1 MKILLVHNFY
11 GSSAPSG
18 ENTAYLA
25 ERALLKKY
33 GHEVLE
39 FTRHSD
45 EIRGHG
51 LSGTLRGAFSTPWN
65 PFSERDIR
73 RVIERER
80 PDVMHAHNTFPLLS
94 PAVFRAARGLGT
106 ATVLTLHNYRI
117 FCAAG
122 IPMRNSIPCIECIER
137 DSVVPAMKY
146 GCYRNS
152 GLATMPMAAMISLH
166 KRLGTWKKDVDAF
179 IALTE
184 FQKRKMADGGLP
196 EERMYIK
203 PHFYPDPPAPMSWE
217 DREAKIIFVG
227 RLGWEKG
234 VHVLVD
240 AWQRWG
246 HSAPV
251 LEIIGDGPERPRL
264 EKRVR
269 EAALNSKIHF
279 LGQIPFSQTQ
289 EKMARARLL
298 VLPSLCFEGFPMV
311 IREAFA
317 LSVPVVGTRIGSL
330 PDIIAENKTGRLFSP
345 GDPADLLQVVKGLW
359 EDPENLAV
367 MAKRARDEFE
377 QKYTDSVN
385 HKALMKIYDN
395 AIKVR
400 NRLASHAKTSNRNN
414 KALQI
419 GS

>member
-25 ERALLKKY
+25 ERELLKGH
-33 GHEVLE
+33 GHEILE

-45 EIRGHG
+45 EIRERG

-65 PFSERDIR
+65 PFCVRDIR
-73 RVIERER
+73 RIIERER
-80 PDVMHAHNTFPLLS
+80 PDVMHAHNTFPILS

-122 IPMRNSIPCIECIER
+122 IPMRNSIPCIECIEK
-137 DSVVPAMKY
+137 DSVAPAMKY

-152 GLATMPMAAMISLH
+152 RLATIPMAAMISLH
-166 KRLGTWKKDVDAF
+166 KRLGTWKRDVDAF

-184 FQKRKMADGGLP
+184 FQKNKMAAGGLP
-196 EERMYIK
+196 EERIYIK
-203 PHFYPDPPAPMSWE
+203 PHFYPDPPAPIPWE
-217 DREAKIIFVG
+217 DREPKIIFVG

-234 VHVLVD
+234 VHVLVN
-240 AWQRWG
+240 AWRRWG
-246 HSAPV
+246 RSAPA
-251 LEIIGDGPERPRL
+251 LEIIGDGPQRAEL
-264 EKRVR
+264 EKMVDK
-269 EAALNSKIHF
+269 ADLNRKIHF
-279 LGQIPFSQTQ
+279 CGQIPFSQTQ

-298 VLPSLCFEGFPMV
+298 VLPSLWFEGFPMV

-317 LSVPVVGTRIGSL
+317 LSVPVAGSRIGSL
-330 PDIIAENKTGRLFSP
+330 PGIIAEKKTGRLFSP

-359 EDPENLAV
+359 EKPQNLDE
-367 MAKRARDEFE
+367 MAKAARDEFDK
-377 QKYTDSVN
+377 KYTPNKNYEQLVSIY
-385 HKALMKIYDN
+385 HKAITAKKT
-395 AIKVR
+395 AIP
-400 NRLASHAKTSNRNN
+400 LIAII
-414 KALQI
+414 LQHNFPMI
-419 GS
+419 

>member
-25 ERALLKKY
+25 ERELLK
-33 GHEVLE
+33 GHGHDIIE

-45 EIRGHG
+45 EIRESG
-51 LSGTLRGAFSTPWN
+51 LSGTLRGAFGTPWN
-65 PFSERDIR
+65 PFCVRDIR
-73 RVIERER
+73 RFIERER

-94 PAVFRAARGLGT
+94 PAVFRAARGLST
-106 ATVLTLHNYRI
+106 ATVLTLHNYRT

-122 IPMRNSIPCIECIER
+122 IPMRNSIPCLECIEK

-152 GLATMPMAAMISLH
+152 RLATMPMAAMISLH
-166 KRLGTWKKDVDAF
+166 KKLGTWKRDVDAF
-179 IALTE
+179 IAFTE
-184 FQKRKMADGGLP
+184 FQKNKMAGGGLP

-203 PHFYPDPPAPMSWE
+203 PHFYPDPPAPMPWE
-217 DREAKIIFVG
+217 DREAKIVFVG

-246 HSAPV
+246 HSAPT
-251 LEIIGDGPERPRL
+251 LEIIGDGPQL
-264 EKRVR
+264 VKIEKMVDG
-269 EAALNSKIHF
+269 AALNSKIHF
-279 LGQIPFSQTQ
+279 FGQIPFSQTQ

-317 LSVPVVGTRIGSL
+317 LGVPVAGSCIGSL
-330 PDIIAENKTGRLFSP
+330 PGIIAENKTGRLFSP
-345 GDPADLLQVVKGLW
+345 GDPADLFRVIKELW
-359 EDPENLAV
+359 EAPQNLDQ

-377 QKYTDSVN
+377 EKYTPNKNYEQLISIY
-385 HKALMKIYDN
+385 HKAIIAK
-395 AIKVR
+395 K
-400 NRLASHAKTSNRNN
+400 NRHSPH
-414 KALQI
+414 
-419 GS
+419 

>member
-25 ERALLKKY
+25 ERELLKGH
-33 GHEVLE
+33 GHEILE

-45 EIRGHG
+45 EIRENG

-65 PFSERDIR
+65 PFCTRDIR

-106 ATVLTLHNYRI
+106 AIVLTLHNYRI

-122 IPMRNSIPCIECIER
+122 IPMRNSIPCIECIEKG
-137 DSVVPAMKY
+137 SVAPAIRY

-152 GLATMPMAAMISLH
+152 RLATMPMAAMISLH
-166 KRLGTWKKDVDAF
+166 KRLGTWKRDVDAF

-184 FQKRKMADGGLP
+184 FQKKKMAAGGLP

-203 PHFYPDPPAPMSWE
+203 PHFYPDPPVPIPWE

-251 LEIIGDGPERPRL
+251 LEIIGDGPQRAEL
-264 EKRVR
+264 EKMVDK
-269 EAALNSKIHF
+269 ANLSSKIHF
-279 LGQIPFSQTQ
+279 RGQIPFSQTQ

-317 LSVPVVGTRIGSL
+317 LSVPVAGSRIGSL

-345 GDPADLLQVVKGLW
+345 GDPTNLLQVVKGLW

-367 MAKRARDEFE
+367 MAKRVHDEFE

-395 AIKVR
+395 AIGAR
-400 NRLASHAKTSNRNN
+400 NRLVSHAKHPIETTRPF
-414 KALQI
+414 K
-419 GS
+419 